1 MNVTAPQPGERVWK
15 VSQAPAMTA
24 MRNKIADTPIRVG
37 YPFR

>member
-24 MRNKIADTPIRVG
+24 IRNKIADTPMPLN
-37 YPFR
+37 YPGW